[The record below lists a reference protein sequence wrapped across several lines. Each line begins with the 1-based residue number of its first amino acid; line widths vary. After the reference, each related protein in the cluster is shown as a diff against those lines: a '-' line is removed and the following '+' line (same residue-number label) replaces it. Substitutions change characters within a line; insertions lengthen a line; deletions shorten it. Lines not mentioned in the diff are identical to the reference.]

1 MFSCCCF
8 QIFGR
13 HTFARLPL
21 RPLCVTHSLTAY
33 LSALEHRSVS
43 QCAGTSALVTSFTP
57 RPDPSMAQIE
67 PCRFPST
74 MARRPSRQPT
84 PTRRSSKFIAHSYNH
99 LFGLPATGLRFF
111 TSVAHKASMWSENTS
126 CRPRPVGPAR
136 RQRDQS
142 DVRKSVWS
150 SPVLKRLSER
160 IGIHCHTSSDNPR
173 SAHEPIPLPAADCA
187 CSERR

>member
-1 MFSCCCF
+1 MCRH
-8 QIFGR
+8 FGIS
-13 HTFARLPL
+13 HLVYA
-21 RPLCVTHSLTAY
+21 S
-33 LSALEHRSVS
+33 SRSVY
-43 QCAGTSALVTSFTP
+43 GTDRTMPFSEHHGAPTISSAS
-57 RPDPSMAQIE
+57 
-67 PCRFPST
+67 
-74 MARRPSRQPT
+74 T